1 MATLSLSA
9 SNNAITFTV
18 SGLLS
23 PYVYSASADIY
34 QGQTKVGN
42 IWMPASEVQGSTSIT
57 RTFAGLSEGT
67 TYTVW
72 VYVFD
77 SGGNTVSRTSASIA
91 TKYLLT
97 VKRYLDDS
105 VLSPTAGTTYYIS
118 PGTTITLLQ
127 YTSTPADATFQKYA
141 VTTNGVTAY
150 YTSENQQITVNAST
164 QVGAY
169 YITASET
176 TAWIYTGSGW
186 VKATPHVY
194 TVSGWVEANPCIYDN
209 GWN

>member
-9 SNNAITFTV
+9 TNSTITFTV

-57 RTFAGLSEGT
+57 RTFTGLSEGT

-77 SGGNTVSRTSASIA
+77 SGGNTVSRTNASIT
-91 TKYLLT
+91 TKYTL
-97 VKRYLDDS
+97 VIKRYLDDS
-105 VLSPTAGTTYYIS
+105 ILQPAAGTTYYIS
-118 PGTTITLLQ
+118 PGTTITLSR
-127 YTSTPADATFQKYA
+127 YTSTPTDATFLEYA
-141 VTTNGVTAY
+141 VTINGVTAH
-150 YTSENQQITVNAST
+150 YTAENQQITVNAST
-164 QVGAY
+164 QVRAY
-169 YITASET
+169 YTTASGAT
-176 TAWIYTGSGW
+176 VWICTGSGW
-186 VKATPHVY
+186 V
-194 TVSGWVEANPCIYDN
+194 EAKPCIYDN
-209 GWN
+209 GWVEAKPCIYPDGWN